1 MCCVTLPALLLLLL
15 LLDQVRGRD
24 QDPRADGRC
33 HGCACQPPSSRSLA
47 LPCGLLCGW
56 EGARAITRAA
66 GRSCCCCCRFRRGLG
81 RSATFPGLFRAG
93 TGACATSSSASCCRV
108 EATWLSGVSE
118 LPSDCGC
125 ACDCWKLPYVLVCRG
140 LHCGLQSYGALAS
153 APRSGRSWE
162 GTLSTGLQVSCGRH
176 PQRMTGNDICSS

>member
-33 HGCACQPPSSRSLA
+33 HGCACQPPSKRSLA

-93 TGACATSSSASCCRV
+93 TGACATSSSSSCCRV

-118 LPSDCGC
+118 RNCRLTVDARATAGNYRTCLCAGACIADCSHTV
-125 ACDCWKLPYVLVCRG
+125 P
-140 LHCGLQSYGALAS
+140 
-153 APRSGRSWE
+153 
-162 GTLSTGLQVSCGRH
+162 
-176 PQRMTGNDICSS
+176 